1 MRYAT
6 QLSTP
11 LGPVTLAS
19 DGERITGLWFEGQ
32 KYFAVGLRDPAW
44 NDALPVFARAAG
56 WLERYFRGE
65 APAMDLPIAPGGT
78 PFQRAVWARLCA
90 IPYGQITTYGDI
102 ARAMGAGARAVGAA
116 VSRNPI
122 SLLIPCHRV
131 VGTGGGLTG
140 YAGGLDKKRFLLAL
154 EGRNC
159 AIDNAP
165 CV

>member
-32 KYFAVGLRDPAW
+32 KYFAAGLRDPAW

-102 ARAMGAGARAVGAA
+102 AKAMGAGARAVGAA

-131 VGTGGGLTG
+131 VGGR
-140 YAGGLDKKRFLLAL
+140 AGQEAL
-154 EGRNC
+154 PARARGAQLRH
-159 AIDNAP
+159 
-165 CV
+165 